1 MINCFIIDD
10 ERAAV
15 NIIKNYVSRV
25 DSLNLLGESIDP
37 QEGLRLVNELKPDL
51 LFLDIQMNKMTGI
64 ELASLIK
71 SNTKIIFCTAYS
83 EFAVESYELNAV
95 DYLMKPIS
103 FDRFLR
109 AVKRFDDSSGN
120 SVQDNGIS
128 GDYIFIQTEQKGKMV
143 RVRFD
148 DIEFI

>member
-51 LFLDIQMNKMTGI
+51 LFLDIQMNSQQCM
-64 ELASLIK
+64 ELYEQ
-71 SNTKIIFCTAYS
+71 YS
-83 EFAVESYELNAV
+83 GVF
-95 DYLMKPIS
+95 
-103 FDRFLR
+103 FF
-109 AVKRFDDSSGN
+109 N
-120 SVQDNGIS
+120 SDCLAN
-128 GDYIFIQTEQKGKMV
+128 
-143 RVRFD
+143 
-148 DIEFI
+148 